1 MEFAGIFANEP
12 LFDDVLKEIESMR
25 TKQSVLNSNN
35 YIAHGSNE
43 STKLDRLSSQAR
55 LLLEVLLDIRDLL
68 RCPDEGGLHKDN
80 DTT

>member
-1 MEFAGIFANEP
+1 LEFAGIFANEP
-12 LFDDVLKEIESMR
+12 LFDDVLKEIEFMR
-25 TKQSVLNSNN
+25 TKQSVLDSNN
-35 YIAHGSNE
+35 YINE